1 MPRFFPSSLHGRHR
15 SKSQT
20 KGDESL
26 SETRRLNP
34 LVISAPKIGNS
45 STESSPRAVL
55 EFTKVPLDKLS
66 DGHSSLGTTVSYEAD
81 YLVENGTHSSRRDL
95 CVAHRVT
102 KNPCRCGSSN
112 ESKFQQDFSGQD
124 CIYCDSKNIEGNFES
139 KYEESLKN
147 YSPTSAVP
155 KAGKFPS
162 EYGKFLFLMSNC
174 VRSGSIIKMK
184 LFLLHTVLKK
194 FQNNYQGSTNSGQ
207 DFYQHSQTSRG
218 TDNKQKLKLEL
229 HLSDMAPLLSLP
241 DYYKL
246 YLAEGET
253 SINNQRSPSVYSN
266 DTTSSDYRLNP
277 FSKSFATH
285 QLNVSDDERSE
296 WTAKPTFKSANAFN
310 TDFYDLNDENASS
323 FYREGKHSGASNPT
337 IFPKP
342 ADCTNSVSYQSARS
356 HSFENLSPDQIESLK
371 IIDQHAKSILSHA
384 PSTQLYSPSWSSSLP
399 SINSGQPTNFLGK
412 LKWEEDER
420 SENFKLHTMVEINQS
435 EFCRT
440 DFDMGLPDHRVLANQ
455 LKKPTG
461 LKPEKVQKSAHYR
474 KVLQPGEN
482 VHFFRKDTEGEKKKQ
497 NLVERFEQL
506 LRASDESAEGTIKIS
521 LTPKLGES
529 YPEELTPR
537 PKLLNLEDTPEFD
550 NPDH

>member
-162 EYGKFLFLMSNC
+162 EY
-174 VRSGSIIKMK
+174 
-184 LFLLHTVLKK
+184 VLKK

-323 FYREGKHSGASNPT
+323 FYREGKHSVQGVT
-337 IFPKP
+337 
-342 ADCTNSVSYQSARS
+342 
-356 HSFENLSPDQIESLK
+356 LLK
-371 IIDQHAKSILSHA
+371 TFRPIR
-384 PSTQLYSPSWSSSLP
+384 
-399 SINSGQPTNFLGK
+399 
-412 LKWEEDER
+412 LK
-420 SENFKLHTMVEINQS
+420 V
-435 EFCRT
+435 
-440 DFDMGLPDHRVLANQ
+440 
-455 LKKPTG
+455 
-461 LKPEKVQKSAHYR
+461 
-474 KVLQPGEN
+474 
-482 VHFFRKDTEGEKKKQ
+482 
-497 NLVERFEQL
+497 
-506 LRASDESAEGTIKIS
+506 
-521 LTPKLGES
+521 
-529 YPEELTPR
+529 
-537 PKLLNLEDTPEFD
+537 
-550 NPDH
+550 